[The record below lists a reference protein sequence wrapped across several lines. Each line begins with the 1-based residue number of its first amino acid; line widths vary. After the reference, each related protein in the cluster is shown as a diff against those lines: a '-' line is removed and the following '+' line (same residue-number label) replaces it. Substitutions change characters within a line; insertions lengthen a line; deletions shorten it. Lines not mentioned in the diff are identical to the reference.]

1 MPFLITLL
9 LSFPLAHIYEICANP
24 QRTYQLREGID
35 ESEIRCFRATF
46 YYYFYFWVE
55 KSGWGRM
62 QASSVTPLHDAYRP
76 FSSFSSSFAVSLGT
90 AIGGERA
97 PEATDGVR
105 REVAAPQL
113 SCHLKTERGQRPAG
127 LTHASH
133 GSRVLELEEELRG
146 LRSENEKLKLVEEQ
160 FWALLVE
167 NEELRRAATHTRNS
181 VGVCCGGGKR
191 CTGSF
196 PHGIT
201 GEKKAEKS
209 WRASSCPRALGERM
223 GLLLA
228 SELKD
233 SLPMDCAGSV
243 KRQLERED
251 FVGKY
256 LLWLR
261 TKQGEGDFADKPT
274 EFFFSNHGGALATGE
289 GGGVDATFNTH
300 PVREEKCLVS
310 AYPQQDS
317 YEREVAL
324 LQRTVA
330 CTQCELKEA
339 RDMLELA
346 NESRAAALQDCA
358 RMSEQVKTL
367 TEHLQEVL
375 KSHKASSE
383 LLLENEALNV
393 LVEKQAHEI
402 KVRDQ
407 IVAEMR
413 SLLQRIQDMRSLEES
428 SLSEENERARQ
439 QLLERGV
446 ISVSVLSEE

>member
-35 ESEIRCFRATF
+35 ESEIRCFRVTF

-62 QASSVTPLHDAYRP
+62 QASSVTPLHDACRP

-274 EFFFSNHGGALATGE
+274 EFFSLIT
-289 GGGVDATFNTH
+289 
-300 PVREEKCLVS
+300 EE
-310 AYPQQDS
+310 P
-317 YEREVAL
+317 
-324 LQRTVA
+324 
-330 CTQCELKEA
+330 
-339 RDMLELA
+339 
-346 NESRAAALQDCA
+346 
-358 RMSEQVKTL
+358 
-367 TEHLQEVL
+367 
-375 KSHKASSE
+375 
-383 LLLENEALNV
+383 
-393 LVEKQAHEI
+393 
-402 KVRDQ
+402 
-407 IVAEMR
+407 
-413 SLLQRIQDMRSLEES
+413 
-428 SLSEENERARQ
+428 
-439 QLLERGV
+439 
-446 ISVSVLSEE
+446 